1 MTTIAYLNGRFL
13 PETEAAISASDG
25 AFLHGAGL
33 FETMRAE
40 NGCVF
45 RVERHLDRLQRS
57 AATLLRPM
65 ERSELPDEGVFRELL
80 RQNEM
85 LTARMR
91 LTVTP
96 GPMRSHA
103 EGRATPFNVLI
114 SATKLAGYPPEQYDT
129 GVAVIVCPFKQ
140 SPSDPL
146 AGHKTTAYLPRLLG
160 LRQARNAGCTEAL
173 WFTTDN
179 YLAEGSI
186 SNVFIVTKG
195 TLRTPPL
202 ETPVLPGIARATVLE
217 IAAGAGIVTKEEPLN
232 IDDLLDADEV
242 ILTNAVMQVMPVI
255 KVEKHDVDAGRP
267 GPIAQRLLEAYR
279 ALVKRE
285 CSQK

>member
-1 MTTIAYLNGRFL
+1 MTTIAYLNGKFI
-13 PETEAAISASDG
+13 PESEAAISASDG

-45 RVERHLDRLQRS
+45 HLDRHLDRLQSS
-57 AATLLRPM
+57 AADLLKPI
-65 ERSELPDEGVFRELL
+65 ERSELPKKDVFGELL
-80 RQNEM
+80 KRNEM
-85 LTARMR
+85 LTARVR

-96 GPMRSHA
+96 GPMRSRT
-103 EGRATPFNVLI
+103 EGPAAPLNVLI
-114 SATKLAGYPPEQYDT
+114 SATKLAGYPPEQYQT

-160 LRQARNAGCTEAL
+160 LRQAQKVGCMEAL
-173 WFTTDN
+173 WFTTEN

-202 ETPVLPGIARATVLE
+202 ETPVLPGIARATALE
-217 IAAGAGIVTKEEPLN
+217 IAADAGIPTKEEPLN
-232 IDDLLDADEV
+232 INDLLDADEV

-255 KVEKHDVDAGRP
+255 KVEKHDVGGGKP
-267 GPIAQRLLEAYR
+267 GPIAQQLLEAYR
-279 ALVKRE
+279 VLVKRE
-285 CSQK
+285 CSGK

>member
-1 MTTIAYLNGRFL
+1 MTTIAYLNGRYI
-13 PETEAAISASDG
+13 PESEAAISASDG

-45 RVERHLDRLQRS
+45 RLERHLDRLQRS
-57 AATLLRPM
+57 AAALLKPI
-65 ERSELPDEGVFRELL
+65 ERSELPDEDVFVELL
-80 RQNEM
+80 KRNEM
-85 LTARMR
+85 LTARVR

-96 GPMRSHA
+96 GPMRSRT
-103 EGRATPFNVLI
+103 EGPAPPLNVLI
-114 SATKLAGYPPEQYDT
+114 SATKLAGYPPEQYRI
-129 GVAVIVCPFKQ
+129 GVAVVVCPFKQ

-160 LRQARNAGCTEAL
+160 LRQAQRVGCMEAL
-173 WFTTDN
+173 WFTTEN
-179 YLAEGSI
+179 CLAEGSI

-202 ETPVLPGIARATVLE
+202 ETPVLPGIARATALE
-217 IAAGAGIVTKEEPLN
+217 IAAEAGIPTKEEPLDIN
-232 IDDLLDADEV
+232 DLLDADEV

-255 KVEKHDVDAGRP
+255 KVEKHDIDAGRP
-267 GPIAQRLLEAYR
+267 GPIAQQLLEAYR
-279 ALVKRE
+279 VLVKRE
-285 CSQK
+285 CSGK